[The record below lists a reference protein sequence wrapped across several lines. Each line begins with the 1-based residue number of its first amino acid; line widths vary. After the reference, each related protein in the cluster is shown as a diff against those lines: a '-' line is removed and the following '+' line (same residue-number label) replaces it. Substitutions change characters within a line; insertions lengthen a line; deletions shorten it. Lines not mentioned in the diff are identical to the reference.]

1 MAEWLS
7 SKELSQSIAVS
18 SRVRLARNIIDYPF
32 PNKME
37 SSQAEELIKKI
48 TAVVNE
54 NNVLKDE
61 YHSVIMNEKTKLQK
75 NVLLEK
81 HLISK
86 ELLEQEN
93 SAAIIK
99 DDETASIMINEED
112 HLRIQVL
119 YDGFRVDDAYELCDQ
134 IDDLLEKSLDYAF
147 CERLGYITAC
157 PTNLGTGMR
166 ASVML
171 HLPALMELGYINSV
185 LQSASQIGLAV
196 RGLYGEGSQFTG
208 GLFQISNQLT
218 LGISEEEILAN
229 IMVITKQ
236 ITEKE
241 IEGERILSNNL
252 GVILEDRISRSAG
265 LLCTGRL
272 MTSTEAVNHLSN
284 IKLGIRKGIVK
295 NLSSHQTDKL
305 MIQVQP
311 ANQAMM
317 HPDIAANNSA
327 LQDKNRADFLR
338 GIFKEVILD

>member
-1 MAEWLS
+1 MANWLS
-7 SKELSQSIAVS
+7 SEEMAQSIAVS
-18 SRVRLARNIIDYPF
+18 SRVRLARNITDYPF
-32 PNKME
+32 PNKMDP
-37 SSQAEELIKKI
+37 ADTDELIKKV
-48 TAVVNE
+48 TGVVNDH
-54 NNVLKDE
+54 NVLKDE
-61 YHSVIMNEKTKLQK
+61 YHSVIMKEKTVLQK

-86 ELLEQEN
+86 ELLVQEN

-119 YDGFRVDDAYELCDQ
+119 YDGFRVDDAYELCDH
-134 IDDLLEKSLDYAF
+134 IDDLLEKSLSYAF
-147 CERLGYITAC
+147 SEQLGYITAC

-208 GLFQISNQLT
+208 SLFQISNQLT

-229 IMVITKQ
+229 IMVITRQ

-241 IEGERILSNNL
+241 MEAERILSNKL
-252 GVILEDRISRSAG
+252 SVALEDRISRSAG
-265 LLCTGRL
+265 ILSSARL
-272 MTSTEAVNHLSN
+272 IGSTEAVNHLSN
-284 IKLGIRKGIVK
+284 IKLGIRKGIIR
-295 NLSSHQTDKL
+295 NLSSHQADKL

-311 ANQAMM
+311 ANQSMM
-317 HPDIAANNSA
+317 HPQTQAANA
-327 LQDKNRADFLR
+327 PAMDKNRADFLR
-338 GIFKEVILD
+338 SIFRDVILD